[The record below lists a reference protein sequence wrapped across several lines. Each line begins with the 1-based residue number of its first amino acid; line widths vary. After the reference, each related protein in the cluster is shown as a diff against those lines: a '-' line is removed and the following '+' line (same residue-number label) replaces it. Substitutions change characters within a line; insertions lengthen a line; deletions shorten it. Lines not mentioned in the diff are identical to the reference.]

1 MPRISMFTLSM
12 VFLIGCS
19 QQPQTMEQTDPSTPS
34 DGTETEISPSSSSAL
49 LSADPNKLKNTDE
62 TSDDNISD
70 TSSPSTTS
78 VSDTKNVTDTEATDA
93 TAPSVETLFELSH
106 DDQNHIVQAKA
117 LPETTD
123 TLLAHLKHFSH
134 LKQLD
139 LSGSL
144 YSPSER
150 DGTGVEHIA
159 HLANIETVDLNFT
172 AISDAGLGLIKLFQ
186 ELRKL
191 HLRGCEHITDD
202 AIIHLSEITHL
213 QNLILPYQIGDQGL
227 AHLKGLREMQDL
239 VLSSTQITDAG
250 LVHVQEM
257 AELHTLQLN
266 GCENLTDTGMVHL
279 SGLKN
284 LQVLNLNATQIT
296 DAGLPHLAR
305 LTNLQQLDLGNCLK
319 VSMDGIQTLQ
329 AELPACTITRK

>member
-19 QQPQTMEQTDPSTPS
+19 QQPQTMEQTDPPTPS
-34 DGTETEISPSSSSAL
+34 DGTEAEISPSSSSAL
-49 LSADPNKLKNTDE
+49 LSADPNKLKNTDG
-62 TSDDNISD
+62 TSGDNISD
-70 TSSPSTTS
+70 TSSLSTTGT
-78 VSDTKNVTDTEATDA
+78 SDTKNIANTEATGS
-93 TAPSVETLFELSH
+93 TAETFFELSH
-106 DDQNHIVQAKA
+106 DDQNHVVQAKA

-123 TLLAHLKHFSH
+123 TLLVHLKHFSH

-150 DGTGVEHIA
+150 DGTGVQHIA

-172 AISDAGLGLIKLFQ
+172 ATSDAGLGSIKLFQ

-191 HLRGCEHITDD
+191 HLRGCENITDD
-202 AIIHLSEITHL
+202 AIIHLSEIAHL

-250 LVHVQEM
+250 LVHVHEM

-296 DAGLPHLAR
+296 DAGLPHIAR

-329 AELPACTITRK
+329 AELPACTITR

>member
-191 HLRGCEHITDD
+191 HLRGCENITDD

-296 DAGLPHLAR
+296 VAGLPHLAR

-329 AELPACTITRK
+329 AELPACTITR

>member
-19 QQPQTMEQTDPSTPS
+19 QQPQTMEQTDPPTPS
-34 DGTETEISPSSSSAL
+34 DGTEAEISPSSSSAL
-49 LSADPNKLKNTDE
+49 LSADPNKLKHTDG
-62 TSDDNISD
+62 TKDDNISD

-78 VSDTKNVTDTEATDA
+78 TSDTKNATNTEATDP
-93 TAPSVETLFELSH
+93 TAETLFELSH
-106 DDQNHIVQAKA
+106 DDQNHVVQAKA

-123 TLLAHLKHFSH
+123 TLLAHLKNFSH

-150 DGTGVEHIA
+150 DGTGVQHIA

-172 AISDAGLGLIKLFQ
+172 ATSDAGLGSIKVFQ

-191 HLRGCEHITDD
+191 HLRGCENITDN
-202 AIIHLSEITHL
+202 AIIHLSEIAHL

-257 AELHTLQLN
+257 VELHTLQLN
-266 GCENLTDTGMVHL
+266 GCENLTDTGIVHL

-305 LTNLQQLDLGNCLK
+305 LTNLQKLDLGNCLK

-329 AELPACTITRK
+329 AELPACTITR

>member
-117 LPETTD
+117 LPEPTD

-191 HLRGCEHITDD
+191 HLRGCENITDD

-257 AELHTLQLN
+257 VELHTLQLN
-266 GCENLTDTGMVHL
+266 GCENLTDTGIVHL

-329 AELPACTITRK
+329 AELPACTITR

>member
-1 MPRISMFTLSM
+1 MPRISIFTLSM

-34 DGTETEISPSSSSAL
+34 DGTETEISPSPSSAL

-191 HLRGCEHITDD
+191 HLRGCENITDD

-329 AELPACTITRK
+329 AELPACTITR

>member
-1 MPRISMFTLSM
+1 MPRISMLTLSM

-19 QQPQTMEQTDPSTPS
+19 RQPQTMEQTDPPTPS
-34 DGTETEISPSSSSAL
+34 DGTEAEMSPPSSSAL
-49 LSADPNKLKNTDE
+49 LSSDPNKLKNTDG
-62 TSDDNISD
+62 TSGDNISD
-70 TSSPSTTS
+70 TSSPTTTSTT
-78 VSDTKNVTDTEATDA
+78 DTKNVTTAESTGATDP
-93 TAPSVETLFELSH
+93 TEETLFELSH
-106 DDQNHIVQAKA
+106 DDQNHVVQAKA

-123 TLLAHLKHFSH
+123 TLLAHLGNFSH

-150 DGTGVEHIA
+150 NGTGVQHIA
-159 HLANIETVDLNFT
+159 HLANIEKVDLNFT
-172 AISDAGLGLIKLFQ
+172 ATSDAGLGSIKLFQ
-186 ELRKL
+186 ELREL
-191 HLRGCEHITDD
+191 HLRGCENITDD

-250 LVHVQEM
+250 LVHIQEM

-266 GCENLTDTGMVHL
+266 GCENLTDAGIVHL

-329 AELPACTITRK
+329 AELPACTITR

>member
-19 QQPQTMEQTDPSTPS
+19 QQPQTMEQTDPPTPS
-34 DGTETEISPSSSSAL
+34 DGTEAEISPSSSSAL
-49 LSADPNKLKNTDE
+49 LSADPNKLKHTDG
-62 TSDDNISD
+62 TKDDNISD

-78 VSDTKNVTDTEATDA
+78 TSDTKNATNTEATDP
-93 TAPSVETLFELSH
+93 TAETLFELSH
-106 DDQNHIVQAKA
+106 DDQNHVVQAKA

-123 TLLAHLKHFSH
+123 TLLAHLKNFSH

-150 DGTGVEHIA
+150 DGTGVQHIA

-172 AISDAGLGLIKLFQ
+172 ATSDAGLESIKVFQ

-191 HLRGCEHITDD
+191 HLRGCENITDN
-202 AIIHLSEITHL
+202 AIIHLSEIAHL

-257 AELHTLQLN
+257 VELHTLQLN
-266 GCENLTDTGMVHL
+266 GCENLTDTGIVHL

-305 LTNLQQLDLGNCLK
+305 LTNLQKLNHYYISYQNDLQPE
-319 VSMDGIQTLQ
+319 ITLSR
-329 AELPACTITRK
+329 ASHSEYI

>member
-191 HLRGCEHITDD
+191 HLRGCENITDD

-329 AELPACTITRK
+329 AELPACTITR

>member
-1 MPRISMFTLSM
+1 MPRISMLTLSM

-19 QQPQTMEQTDPSTPS
+19 RQPQTMEQTDPPTPS
-34 DGTETEISPSSSSAL
+34 DGTEAEMSPPSSSAL
-49 LSADPNKLKNTDE
+49 LSSDPNKLKNTDG
-62 TSDDNISD
+62 TSGDNISD
-70 TSSPSTTS
+70 TSSPTTTSTT
-78 VSDTKNVTDTEATDA
+78 DTKNVTTAESTGATDP
-93 TAPSVETLFELSH
+93 TAETLFELSH
-106 DDQNHIVQAKA
+106 DDQNHVVQAKA

-123 TLLAHLKHFSH
+123 TLLAHLGNFSH

-150 DGTGVEHIA
+150 NGTGVQHIA
-159 HLANIETVDLNFT
+159 HLANIEKVDLNFT
-172 AISDAGLGLIKLFQ
+172 ATSDAGLGSIKLFQ
-186 ELRKL
+186 ELREL
-191 HLRGCEHITDD
+191 HLRGCENITDD

-250 LVHVQEM
+250 LVHIQKM

-266 GCENLTDTGMVHL
+266 GCENLTDAGIVHL

-329 AELPACTITRK
+329 TELPACTITR

>member
-1 MPRISMFTLSM
+1 MPRISMLTLSM

-19 QQPQTMEQTDPSTPS
+19 RQPQTMEQTDPPTPS
-34 DGTETEISPSSSSAL
+34 DGTEAEMSPPSSSAL
-49 LSADPNKLKNTDE
+49 LSSDPNKLKNTDG
-62 TSDDNISD
+62 TSGDNISD
-70 TSSPSTTS
+70 TSSPTTTSTT
-78 VSDTKNVTDTEATDA
+78 DTKNVTTAESTGATDP
-93 TAPSVETLFELSH
+93 TAETLFELSH
-106 DDQNHIVQAKA
+106 DDQNHVVQAKA

-123 TLLAHLKHFSH
+123 TLLAHLGNFSH

-150 DGTGVEHIA
+150 NGTGVQHIA
-159 HLANIETVDLNFT
+159 HLANIEKVDLNFT
-172 AISDAGLGLIKLFQ
+172 ATSDAGLGSIKLFQ
-186 ELRKL
+186 ELREL
-191 HLRGCEHITDD
+191 HLRGCENITDD

-250 LVHVQEM
+250 LVHIQEM

-266 GCENLTDTGMVHL
+266 GCENLTDAGIVHL

-329 AELPACTITRK
+329 TELPACTITR

>member
-1 MPRISMFTLSM
+1 MPHISMLTLSM

-19 QQPQTMEQTDPSTPS
+19 RQPQTMEQTDPPTPS
-34 DGTETEISPSSSSAL
+34 DGTEAEMSPPSSTAL
-49 LSADPNKLKNTDE
+49 LSSDPNKLKNTDG
-62 TSDDNISD
+62 TSGDNISD
-70 TSSPSTTS
+70 TSSPTTTSTTA
-78 VSDTKNVTDTEATDA
+78 TKNVTTAESTGATDL
-93 TAPSVETLFELSH
+93 TVETLFELSH
-106 DDQNHIVQAKA
+106 DDQNHVVQAKA

-123 TLLAHLKHFSH
+123 TLLAHLKNFSH

-150 DGTGVEHIA
+150 DGTGVQHIA
-159 HLANIETVDLNFT
+159 HLANIEKVDLNFT
-172 AISDAGLGLIKLFQ
+172 ATSDAGLGSIKLFQ

-191 HLRGCEHITDD
+191 HLRGCENITDD
-202 AIIHLSEITHL
+202 AITHLSEITHL

-250 LVHVQEM
+250 LVHIQEM

-266 GCENLTDTGMVHL
+266 GCENLTDAGIGHL

-329 AELPACTITRK
+329 AELPACTITH

>member
-1 MPRISMFTLSM
+1 MPRISIFTLSM

-159 HLANIETVDLNFT
+159 RLANIETVDLNFT

-191 HLRGCEHITDD
+191 HLRGCENITDD

-329 AELPACTITRK
+329 AELPACTITR

>member
-19 QQPQTMEQTDPSTPS
+19 QQPQTMEQTDPPTPS

-191 HLRGCEHITDD
+191 HLRGCENITDD

-329 AELPACTITRK
+329 AELPACTITR

>member
-1 MPRISMFTLSM
+1 MPRISIFTLSM

-19 QQPQTMEQTDPSTPS
+19 QQPQTIEQTDPSTPS
-34 DGTETEISPSSSSAL
+34 DGTGTEISPSSSSAL

-78 VSDTKNVTDTEATDA
+78 VSDTKNVTDTEVTNAT
-93 TAPSVETLFELSH
+93 TPSVETLFELSH
-106 DDQNHIVQAKA
+106 DDQNHVVQAKA

-191 HLRGCEHITDD
+191 HLRGCENITDD

-227 AHLKGLREMQDL
+227 AHLEGLREMQDL

-250 LVHVQEM
+250 LVHVQKM

-266 GCENLTDTGMVHL
+266 GCENLTDAGIVHL
-279 SGLKN
+279 SDLNN

-329 AELPACTITRK
+329 AELPACTITR

>member
-1 MPRISMFTLSM
+1 MPRISMLTLSM

-19 QQPQTMEQTDPSTPS
+19 RQPQTMEQTNPPTPS
-34 DGTETEISPSSSSAL
+34 DGTEAEMSPPSSAAL
-49 LSADPNKLKNTDE
+49 LSSDPNKLKNTDG
-62 TSDDNISD
+62 TSGDNISD
-70 TSSPSTTS
+70 TSSPTTTRTT
-78 VSDTKNVTDTEATDA
+78 DTKNVATAESTVATDP
-93 TAPSVETLFELSH
+93 TVETLFELSH
-106 DDQNHIVQAKA
+106 DDQNHVVQAKA

-123 TLLAHLKHFSH
+123 TLLAHLKNFSH

-150 DGTGVEHIA
+150 DGTGVQHIA
-159 HLANIETVDLNFT
+159 HLANIEKVDLNFT
-172 AISDAGLGLIKLFQ
+172 ATSDAGLGSIKLFQ

-191 HLRGCEHITDD
+191 HLRGCENITDD
-202 AIIHLSEITHL
+202 AITHLSEITHL

-250 LVHVQEM
+250 LVHIQEM

-266 GCENLTDTGMVHL
+266 GCENLTDAGIVHL

-329 AELPACTITRK
+329 AELPACTITR

>member
-123 TLLAHLKHFSH
+123 TLLDHLKHFSH

-191 HLRGCEHITDD
+191 HLRGCENITDD

-266 GCENLTDTGMVHL
+266 GCENLTDTGIVHL

-329 AELPACTITRK
+329 AELPACTITR